1 MEILACPKC
10 QGNQITKAASLT
22 ANKDICAKMQLLFLT
37 KSAKK

>member
-22 ANKDICAKMQLLFLT
+22 ATKISLQMQLLFT
-37 KSAKK
+37 VNKIGKK